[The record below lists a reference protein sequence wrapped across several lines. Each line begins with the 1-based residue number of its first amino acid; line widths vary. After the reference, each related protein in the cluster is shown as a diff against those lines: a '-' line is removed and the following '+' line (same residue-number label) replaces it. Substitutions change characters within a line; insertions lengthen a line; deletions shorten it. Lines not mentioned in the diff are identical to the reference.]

1 VVRLN
6 GGQMREKL
14 ERLLKQAEMRESEK
28 EEREDKLRIA
38 NGKAS

>member
-14 ERLLKQAEMRESEK
+14 ERLLKQAEMRESGR
-28 EEREDKLRIA
+28 EEREDKLKIA